1 MMYTINKKQ
10 TKQKVIK
17 QIDSERQSRHVVGL
31 NSCLPVMYAF
41 YRVYFAHLYVRVHTC
56 VPPSF
61 GPLCFAPKRES
72 GEFLLLVGVCVSNI
86 TTLGRTNTLSVHCIP
101 LHTQSRVGESEREVG
116 SWCER
121 SLKHFH
127 LLSGHCYA
135 FLVGCCYQ
143 FAVNQLQAF

>member
-72 GEFLLLVGVCVSNI
+72 GEFLFWLEFVYP
-86 TTLGRTNTLSVHCIP
+86 T
-101 LHTQSRVGESEREVG
+101 
-116 SWCER
+116 
-121 SLKHFH
+121 
-127 LLSGHCYA
+127 
-135 FLVGCCYQ
+135 
-143 FAVNQLQAF
+143 